1 MLLGYNPLL
10 LTSLFAMIAFD
21 RLPAKNDPRL
31 PVLLL
36 QATFVT
42 CGITFWGFNRSPAQ
56 VGLILLI
63 CVTLDCLLHYLLR
76 RKTLLVPIS
85 GLITGLGLSVL
96 TNFSH
101 GLWLAAIPPFFATA
115 SKYVFTVNGRHI
127 YNPGL
132 FGVIAALVLSDGM
145 ITPAPAYQWG
155 GAGIT
160 AFFIATA
167 ALMLFAL
174 NIRRSVLIGCF
185 LLFYA
190 LQLSLRA
197 WLLRHHIPPQT
208 LFMGAFSSPAFY
220 LFTFFMITDPPT
232 SAESRKGQAFMAFFI
247 VFVDLLLHKFQS
259 FSTLF
264 YSAFAYMTLR
274 GLWLLWQ
281 NRSQYRNPLP
291 ALKQFAKALL
301 LTGLIGG
308 TGWGAYRLTHAFSA
322 DEVTFR

>member
-1 MLLGYNPLL
+1 
-10 LTSLFAMIAFD
+10 MIAFD

-160 AFFIATA
+160 AFCLEMVRRVCCWAI
-167 ALMLFAL
+167 
-174 NIRRSVLIGCF
+174 IR
-185 LLFYA
+185 
-190 LQLSLRA
+190 
-197 WLLRHHIPPQT
+197 
-208 LFMGAFSSPAFY
+208 
-220 LFTFFMITDPPT
+220 FF
-232 SAESRKGQAFMAFFI
+232 
-247 VFVDLLLHKFQS
+247 
-259 FSTLF
+259 
-264 YSAFAYMTLR
+264 
-274 GLWLLWQ
+274 
-281 NRSQYRNPLP
+281 
-291 ALKQFAKALL
+291 
-301 LTGLIGG
+301 
-308 TGWGAYRLTHAFSA
+308 
-322 DEVTFR
+322 

>member
-10 LTSLFAMIAFD
+10 LTAPFAMIAFD

-155 GAGIT
+155 GDHGLFYRHCRAD
-160 AFFIATA
+160 AVCPQYPPQRVNQ
-167 ALMLFAL
+167 LLFA
-174 NIRRSVLIGCF
+174 VLRPATVAAR
-185 LLFYA
+185 LA
-190 LQLSLRA
+190 A
-197 WLLRHHIPPQT
+197 PP
-208 LFMGAFSSPAFY
+208 P
-220 LFTFFMITDPPT
+220 
-232 SAESRKGQAFMAFFI
+232 
-247 VFVDLLLHKFQS
+247 
-259 FSTLF
+259 
-264 YSAFAYMTLR
+264 YSAANALYGRVFLAGVLPVHLLYDYRPAHLR
-274 GLWLLWQ
+274 RIAERAGVYGVFH
-281 NRSQYRNPLP
+281 R
-291 ALKQFAKALL
+291 
-301 LTGLIGG
+301 
-308 TGWGAYRLTHAFSA
+308 
-322 DEVTFR
+322 FR

>member
-1 MLLGYNPLL
+1 
-10 LTSLFAMIAFD
+10 MIAFD

-132 FGVIAALVLSDGM
+132 FGGHHGLFYRHRRADAVCPQYPPQRVDQL
-145 ITPAPAYQWG
+145 
-155 GAGIT
+155 
-160 AFFIATA
+160 
-167 ALMLFAL
+167 LFA
-174 NIRRSVLIGCF
+174 VLRPATVAAR
-185 LLFYA
+185 LA
-190 LQLSLRA
+190 A
-197 WLLRHHIPPQT
+197 PP
-208 LFMGAFSSPAFY
+208 P
-220 LFTFFMITDPPT
+220 
-232 SAESRKGQAFMAFFI
+232 
-247 VFVDLLLHKFQS
+247 
-259 FSTLF
+259 
-264 YSAFAYMTLR
+264 YSAANALYGRIFLTAVLPVHLLYDYRPAHLR
-274 GLWLLWQ
+274 RIAERAGVYGVFH
-281 NRSQYRNPLP
+281 R
-291 ALKQFAKALL
+291 
-301 LTGLIGG
+301 
-308 TGWGAYRLTHAFSA
+308 
-322 DEVTFR
+322 FR